1 VENLAPWKRALA
13 EFSAVF
19 LLASIGLMTVATA
32 LTTGAYGLFELSI
45 AFGFAITVM
54 VVVAAAV
61 SGGHFNPAITIMLAS
76 FRRFAWR
83 DVPVYIAAQ
92 ISGGVLGALVLY
104 FFFSGPIR
112 AFEAASN
119 ITRGQP
125 GSSLSGMIFAC
136 YSPNP
141 AIAAAQKWPLS
152 IISTPTA
159 VLATFIL
166 AIVIFTAVDTR
177 NSFAP
182 NLPIFASGSA
192 SSSPSSW
199 WRPRSPWRASTR
211 HVTSDHASPSRCSAG
226 EPPRS
231 RAWEGHGGCGRWAPF
246 SVPWRVV
253 PPGPSSSAGS

>member
-1 VENLAPWKRALA
+1 MENRALWKRALA

-54 VVVAAAV
+54 VVVSAAV
-61 SGGHFNPAITIMLAS
+61 SGGHFNPAITIMLAA
-76 FRRFAWR
+76 FRRFPWR

-112 AFEAASN
+112 AFEAASK

-125 GSSLSGMIFAC
+125 NSSLSGMIFAC

-152 IISTPTA
+152 IVNTPTA
-159 VLATFIL
+159 VLAEAFATLIL
-166 AIVIFTAVDTR
+166 AIVVFAAVDTR

-182 NLPIFASGSA
+182 NLLCHCGVEGSFAASRRSDGTALSLVTTRAVGWKPTIFWIISQRWRESSA
-192 SSSPSSW
+192 SSQASS
-199 WRPRSPWRASTR
+199 
-211 HVTSDHASPSRCSAG
+211 
-226 EPPRS
+226 
-231 RAWEGHGGCGRWAPF
+231 
-246 SVPWRVV
+246 SVPMIWILF
-253 PPGPSSSAGS
+253 G

>member
-1 VENLAPWKRALA
+1 MENLALWKRALA

-54 VVVAAAV
+54 VVVSAAV

-76 FRRFAWR
+76 FRRFPWR
-83 DVPVYIAAQ
+83 DVPVDIAAQ

-112 AFEAASN
+112 AFEAASK

-125 GSSLSGMIFAC
+125 NSSLSGMIFAC

-152 IISTPTA
+152 IINTPTA
-159 VLATFIL
+159 VLAEAFATFIL
-166 AIVIFTAVDTR
+166 AIVIFAAVDTR

-182 NLPIFASGSA
+182 SLSLFALWIGFIIA
-192 SSSPSSW
+192 FI
-199 WRPRSPWRASTR
+199 TR
-211 HVTSDHASPSRCSAG
+211 RETCDRASPSRSSAG
-226 EPPRS
+226 APPRS
-231 RAWEGHGGCGRWAPF
+231 RVWDGHGGCGRSAPSSAPW
-246 SVPWRVV
+246 SVA
-253 PPGPSSSAGS
+253 PPGHSSSASS